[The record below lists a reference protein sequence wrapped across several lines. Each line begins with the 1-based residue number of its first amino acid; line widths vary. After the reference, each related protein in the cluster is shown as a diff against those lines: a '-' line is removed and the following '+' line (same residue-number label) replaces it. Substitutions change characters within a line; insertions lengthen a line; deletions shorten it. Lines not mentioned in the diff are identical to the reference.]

1 MSKELL
7 SAVERS
13 RIRARDSISNQ
24 KKKLEEQ
31 YFTPERVAKKM
42 AAFFTINRE
51 KSLTVLDPCAGVG
64 NLAAAMYQRG
74 LDNQETQKISL
85 IERDSYLYDICIG
98 NFRDIK
104 NARIL
109 NADFFDISESLGN
122 FDRIILNPPYAKLN
136 SGSALSAKVIQKLG
150 YTEPNLY
157 SAFISFCLTMLS
169 AEGELVAIIPRSFCN
184 GPTFKNFR
192 KNLYESFSF
201 QEFYLFESRKVFS
214 DSKVL
219 QELIIIKISRKQS
232 SHVKISHESTAGNM
246 VEFYASRHEI
256 VFPHDDSR
264 VIHIPLAIGD
274 KLLLSAISRFKNTL
288 LKTGLRASTG
298 KVVDFRCRE
307 LLSYRKSPNRTNLLY
322 QEDVAFSK
330 PVQFSRHGNKPR
342 FIAITNES
350 QGILIGRNN
359 YILVR
364 RISFKESATKIVASP
379 LLKDKFSETVIGID
393 NHLNYIWG
401 ESADITNGVCLAL
414 TAYLSS
420 KTIDLY
426 FRRFSGHTQINAADL
441 NSLPVP
447 DVRTLEDFYSRHESM
462 TLSAMI
468 EVADAYFFENL

>member
-1 MSKELL
+1 VEL
-7 SAVERS
+7 S

-24 KKKLEEQ
+24 KKKLQEQ
-31 YFTPERVAKKM
+31 YFTPERIAKKM
-42 AAFFTINRE
+42 AQIFTINRE
-51 KSLTVLDPCAGVG
+51 KCLSVLDPCAGVG
-64 NLAAAMYQRG
+64 NLAAAIYQQG
-74 LDNQETQKISL
+74 LENQETQNITL
-85 IERDSYLYDICIG
+85 VERDTYLYEFCIE
-98 NFRDIK
+98 NFREVK
-104 NARIL
+104 CSQIL
-109 NADFFDISESLGN
+109 NADFFELSAELGS

-136 SGSALSAKVIQKLG
+136 SSSALSGQIIQKLG
-150 YTEPNLY
+150 YTEPNIY

-169 AEGELVAIIPRSFCN
+169 EEGELVAIIPRSFCN

-192 KNLYESFSF
+192 KNLHDLFFF
-201 QEFYLFESRKVFS
+201 QEFYLFESRKIFS

-219 QELIIIKISRKQS
+219 QELIIIKISRNQS
-232 SHVKISHESTAGNM
+232 DQVKISHEPTTGKV

-256 VFPHDDSR
+256 VFPHDDSK
-264 VIHIPLAIGD
+264 VIHIPLAVDD

-307 LLSYRKSPNRTNLLY
+307 LLSFRNSSSRTNLLY
-322 QEDVAFSK
+322 QEDVTYSK
-330 PVQFSRHGNKPR
+330 TVQFSKNGKKPC
-342 FIAITNES
+342 FIAISDKS
-350 QGILIGRNN
+350 QGILIKKNN

-364 RISFKESATKIVASP
+364 RISFKESSTKIVASP
-379 LLKDKFSETVIGID
+379 LLQDQFTESVIGID

-401 ESADITNGVCLAL
+401 EFSNITNGICLAL

-447 DVRTLEDFYSRHESM
+447 DLQTLESFYSRHQ
-462 TLSAMI
+462 TLTLAEMI
-468 EVADAYFFENL
+468 EIADVFFFGSL